1 MNLQSPLNKVLGLGS
16 AKEGSAHWWAQRLTA
31 VGLVPLGLW
40 FGFSLLGLPHGNY
53 DLVAAWIAEPAH
65 AILLILL
72 VFTLVY
78 HSSLGLQVVIED
90 YIHVPGA
97 KVLVLVAVQFLHVI
111 LAVAG
116 VYAVILVSVGAG
128 R

>member
-1 MNLQSPLNKVLGLGS
+1 MSLQSPLNKVLGLGS
-16 AKEGSAHWWAQRLTA
+16 AKQGSAHWWAQRLTA

-40 FGFSLLGLPHGNY
+40 FSFSLLGLPHGNY
-53 DLVAAWIAEPAH
+53 YLVAAWIAEPAH

-78 HSSLGLQVVIED
+78 HSSLGMQVVIED

-111 LAVAG
+111 LAVGG
-116 VYAVILVSVGAG
+116 VYAVMLVSVGAG
-128 R
+128 P